1 MEPSIAASA
10 SASSVP
16 SSVTSVLYVACGKCM
31 SSTASLPSVN
41 VSSAVHVTP
50 SLPRLISPS
59 KPNPQNCSS
68 PSSGTS
74 EETFIVKSSTGS
86 PVNVS
91 KLQYSD
97 WPYSRFLTTFSSVY
111 LKTYSFSPY

>member
-41 VSSAVHVTP
+41 VSSAVQMTLP
-50 SLPRLISPS
+50 SSRLISPS
-59 KPNPQNCSS
+59 KPKPQNCSS
-68 PSSGTS
+68 SASGTS
-74 EETFIVKSSTGS
+74 DVTVIVKSSTGS

-91 KLQYSD
+91 KFQYSD
-97 WPYSRFLTTFSSVY
+97 WPSSRFRTTFSSV
-111 LKTYSFSPY
+111 